1 MPLFGLFSL
10 SIAAMVLCV
19 AASGRTRLS
28 VLAIWAVTVG
38 AHTLL

>member
-1 MPLFGLFSL
+1 
-10 SIAAMVLCV
+10 MVLCV